1 MKAFDYVH
9 VVYLVDVIFGHSDT
23 LGKTL
28 QSPTLFAV
36 QGQDCVNMTVKVL
49 EKLRNEKNF
58 NLIWDHV
65 TAKAKS
71 FEVDDLK
78 LPRKRGAPKKLRHF
92 HGSGPAKPGHPDKP
106 KDLYRKHY
114 YKVFDQ
120 VINCIKERFSQ

>member
-49 EKLRNEKNF
+49 EKLRNEKKF

-71 FEVDDLK
+71 
-78 LPRKRGAPKKLRHF
+78 GAPKKLRHF
-92 HGSGPAKPGHPDKP
+92 HGSGPAKPAHPDKP
-106 KDLYRKHY
+106 KDLYRKHH